1 MGSLRTLGSDK
12 PDYVSGYLF
21 PQYKITKTVVRK
33 ARNLVEI
40 VTANMN
46 AGIGRHPSD
55 GITYMHLFESEVE
68 PGVLAIATSKLFSLN
83 IFCAVMSFEGKQRVF
98 LTRKVDLEQS
108 FDNMLWEILPPDTPR
123 ITREMLLEGT
133 YGQS

>member
-1 MGSLRTLGSDK
+1 MGSLRTLSSDER
-12 PDYVSGYLF
+12 DYVAEYLF

-55 GITYMHLFESEVE
+55 GITYIHLFENEVE
-68 PGVLAIATSKLFSLN
+68 PGVLAIATTKLFSLN
-83 IFCAVMSFEGKQRVF
+83 IFCAVMSFDQKQKVF
-98 LTRKVDLEQS
+98 LTRKMDSLDQS
-108 FDNMLWEILPPDTPR
+108 FDNMLWEILPPNTPR
-123 ITREMLLEGT
+123 ITRDMLLEE
-133 YGQS
+133 